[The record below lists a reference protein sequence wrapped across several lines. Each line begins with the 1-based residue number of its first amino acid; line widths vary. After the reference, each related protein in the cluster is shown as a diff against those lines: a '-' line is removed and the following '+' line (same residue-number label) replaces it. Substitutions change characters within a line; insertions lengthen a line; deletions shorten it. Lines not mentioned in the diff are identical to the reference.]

1 MSKLALF
8 QRTISQVLFDCSYF
22 NALSGV
28 MVNFVSEDVEV
39 NENNGSVFV
48 CVERNTV
55 TDVEQTVPII
65 ISVGT
70 ADSK

>member
-1 MSKLALF
+1 
-8 QRTISQVLFDCSYF
+8 
-22 NALSGV
+22 

-48 CVERNTV
+48 CVERNAV